1 MSDADNLEIKKRA
14 RRRLVGAAALALL
27 AAIVLPM
34 TMDQEPYPAGKDI
47 QVTIP
52 DREASSG
59 KLRLPEGA
67 GRSNATGAIVPVP
80 DELDPEDAPE
90 ADLAAPAVPVGPA
103 AMPAPVPTPAAAPS
117 VSTPSVPPPAPA
129 VVSPPESRPKPAPV
143 PAAPAV
149 VAAPTVAPLT
159 AVGQDAAGAYTL
171 QVGAFANAANADR
184 IAATLVQQSL
194 PAYTEKVGTMTRVR
208 VGPFATRAA
217 ADKAAAQLKAMGH
230 GALPSPR

>member
-1 MSDADNLEIKKRA
+1 VSDADNLEIKKRA

-52 DREASSG
+52 DRDAGTG

-67 GRSNATGAIVPVP
+67 GRSNTTEPIVPVP
-80 DELDPEDAPE
+80 EELAPEDAPE

-103 AMPAPVPTPAAAPS
+103 PTPTPAAAPA
-117 VSTPSVPPPAPA
+117 PSAPPPAPA
-129 VVSPPESRPKPAPV
+129 VVNLPESRPKPAPLPAAPV
-143 PAAPAV
+143 PAA
-149 VAAPTVAPLT
+149 VATPT
-159 AVGQDAAGAYTL
+159 AVAQDAAGAYTL
-171 QVGAFANAANADR
+171 QVGAFANGANADR
-184 IAATLVQQSL
+184 IAAKLQQQGL
-194 PAYTEKVGTMTRVR
+194 PAYTEKVGNMTRVR
-208 VGPFATRAA
+208 VGPFAARAA